1 MQYLERQHLICLQ
14 SEGVSEMGN
23 VHKIPLGK
31 EDFGVN
37 LNPPCNV

>member
-1 MQYLERQHLICLQ
+1 MGNKQRR
-14 SEGVSEMGN
+14 MGN

-37 LNPPCNV
+37 LNPPYNV